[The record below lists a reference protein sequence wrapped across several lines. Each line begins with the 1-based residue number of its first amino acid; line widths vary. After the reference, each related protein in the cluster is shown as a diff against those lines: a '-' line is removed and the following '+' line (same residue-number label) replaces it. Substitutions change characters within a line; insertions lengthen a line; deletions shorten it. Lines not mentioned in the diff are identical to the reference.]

1 MTNVSI
7 ILIAQLAVKILGMFY
22 RLVITNIEG
31 FGDAGNGFYQTGF
44 QVYTLLLAISSVGIP
59 NAVSKMVSEK
69 TALGDYKGAHRIFRT
84 ALVLFAGVGLACS
97 ALLYFGADFIANE
110 IIGMGAGVSYTM
122 RALAPSTF
130 FVCVSSVIS
139 GYFLGNSDMRATSSS
154 QVLEQFFKCT
164 LTITIV
170 FILAGQAPEIMS
182 AGANLATTVA
192 TMLSFVY
199 LWIFY
204 GLQRKKIMQS
214 VNSAPQMGEKKP
226 VRKVMGSIVM
236 IAFPIAL
243 SAIITSITRIIDTAT
258 IARGI
263 KAAFEAGIPGQA
275 GIPTAEML
283 EKEAVRLAGQL
294 SKSDTLTNL
303 PLALNIAFSTALVP
317 AVASAM
323 ALGKKDEASGKILYS
338 MLISILLVL
347 PCAIGYI
354 ALAQPIYRMLYPNA
368 SLGWGLLMLSSVGLV
383 FMALNQTISGALQ
396 GLGKI
401 YVPAIGLLCGGAVKV
416 ILNIILIRQPSI
428 NIYGAAISTIVCHFI
443 AFGISFY
450 VIIREL
456 KLKVNIKKYLIKPLA
471 SSLAMGAAAIITHR
485 LVTAI
490 SGSNMLGVMCAI
502 VMGVV
507 VYAVMLIV
515 IRALSR
521 EEIEMLPMGKKLAS
535 IPLIDKMI

>member
-1 MTNVSI
+1 MTSVSI

-31 FGDAGNGFYQTGF
+31 FGDSGNGFYQTGF

-69 TALGDYKGAHRIFRT
+69 TALGDYKGAHRIFKT
-84 ALVLFAGVGLACS
+84 ALLLFAGVGLACS

-139 GYFLGNSDMRATSSS
+139 GYFLGNRDMRATSSS

-182 AGANLATTVA
+182 AGANLATTIA
-192 TMLSFVY
+192 TMLSFAY

-204 GLQRKKIMQS
+204 STQRKGIMQR
-214 VNSAPQMGEKKP
+214 VNEAPQMGEKKP
-226 VRKVMGSIVM
+226 IGKVMTSIIM

-263 KAAFEAGIPGQA
+263 KTAFEAGIPGQA
-275 GIPTAEML
+275 GVPTMEAL

-317 AVASAM
+317 TVSSAM
-323 ALGKKDEASGKILYS
+323 ALGKREEASGKILYS

-347 PCAIGYI
+347 PCGVGYI
-354 ALAQPIYRMLYPNA
+354 ALAKPIYSMLYPNA
-368 SLGWGLLMLSSVGLV
+368 SLGFDLLMISSVALV

-401 YVPAIGLLCGGAVKV
+401 YVPAVGLLIGGAVKV
-416 ILNIILIRQPSI
+416 ILNVILIRQPSI
-428 NIYGAAISTIVCHFI
+428 NIYGAAISTVVCHFI

-450 VIIREL
+450 VIVREL
-456 KLKVNIKKYLIKPLA
+456 KLKVDLKKYLVKPLISA
-471 SSLAMGAAAIITHR
+471 VTMGAAAVLTHR
-485 LVTAI
+485 LVLMVCHK
-490 SGSNMLGVMCAI
+490 NMLAVLCAI
-502 VMGVV
+502 AVGVI
-507 VYAVMLIV
+507 VYAVMLLFV
-515 IRALSR
+515 RVLGR
-521 EEIEMLPMGKKLAS
+521 EEIEQLPMGKKLTS
-535 IPLIDKMI
+535 IPFIDKRL

>member
-1 MTNVSI
+1 MTSVSI

-31 FGDAGNGFYQTGF
+31 FGDSGNGFYQTGF

-69 TALGDYKGAHRIFRT
+69 TALGDYKGAHRIFKT
-84 ALVLFAGVGLACS
+84 ALLLFAGVGLACS

-139 GYFLGNSDMRATSSS
+139 GYFLGNRDMRATSSS

-170 FILAGQAPEIMS
+170 FMLAGQAPEIMS
-182 AGANLATTVA
+182 AGANLATTIA
-192 TMLSFVY
+192 TMLSFAY

-204 GLQRKKIMQS
+204 STQRKGIMQR
-214 VNSAPQMGEKKP
+214 VNEAPQMGEKKP
-226 VRKVMGSIVM
+226 IGKVMASIIM

-263 KAAFEAGIPGQA
+263 KTAFEAGIPGQA
-275 GIPTAEML
+275 GVPTMEAL

-317 AVASAM
+317 TVSSAM
-323 ALGKKDEASGKILYS
+323 ALGKREEASGKILYS

-354 ALAQPIYRMLYPNA
+354 ALAKPIYSMLYPNA
-368 SLGWGLLMLSSVGLV
+368 SLGFDLLMISSVALV

-401 YVPAIGLLCGGAVKV
+401 YVPAVGLLIGGAVKV
-416 ILNIILIRQPSI
+416 ILNVILIRQPSI
-428 NIYGAAISTIVCHFI
+428 NIYGAAISTVVCHFI

-450 VIIREL
+450 VIVREL
-456 KLKVNIKKYLIKPLA
+456 KLKVDLKKYLVKPLISA
-471 SSLAMGAAAIITHR
+471 VTMGAAAVLTHR
-485 LVTAI
+485 LVLMVCHK
-490 SGSNMLGVMCAI
+490 NMLAVLCAI
-502 VMGVV
+502 AVGVI
-507 VYAVMLIV
+507 VYAVMLLFV
-515 IRALSR
+515 RVLGR
-521 EEIEMLPMGKKLAS
+521 EEIEQLPMGKKLTS
-535 IPLIDKMI
+535 IPFIDKRL

>member
-1 MTNVSI
+1 MTSVSI

-31 FGDAGNGFYQTGF
+31 FGDSGNGFYQTGF

-69 TALGDYKGAHRIFRT
+69 TALGDYKGAHRIFKT
-84 ALVLFAGVGLACS
+84 ALLLFAGVGLACS

-139 GYFLGNSDMRATSSS
+139 GYFLGNRDMRATSSS

-182 AGANLATTVA
+182 AGANLATTIA
-192 TMLSFVY
+192 TMLSFAY

-204 GLQRKKIMQS
+204 STQRKGIMQR
-214 VNSAPQMGEKKP
+214 VNEAPQMGEKKP
-226 VRKVMGSIVM
+226 IGKVMTSIIM

-263 KAAFEAGIPGQA
+263 KTAFEAGIPGQA
-275 GIPTAEML
+275 GVPTMEAL

-317 AVASAM
+317 TVSSAM
-323 ALGKKDEASGKILYS
+323 ALGKREEASGKILYS

-354 ALAQPIYRMLYPNA
+354 ALAKPIYSMLYPNA
-368 SLGWGLLMLSSVGLV
+368 SLGFDLLMISSVALV

-401 YVPAIGLLCGGAVKV
+401 YVPAVGLLIGGAVKV
-416 ILNIILIRQPSI
+416 ILNVILIRQPSI
-428 NIYGAAISTIVCHFI
+428 NIYGAAISTVVCHFI

-450 VIIREL
+450 VIVREL
-456 KLKVNIKKYLIKPLA
+456 KLKVDLKKYLVKPLISA
-471 SSLAMGAAAIITHR
+471 VTMGAAAVLTHR
-485 LVTAI
+485 LVLMVCHK
-490 SGSNMLGVMCAI
+490 NMLAVLCAI
-502 VMGVV
+502 AVGVI
-507 VYAVMLIV
+507 VYAVMLLFV
-515 IRALSR
+515 RVLGR
-521 EEIEMLPMGKKLAS
+521 EEIEQLPMGKKLTS
-535 IPLIDKMI
+535 IPFIDKRL